1 MALAYTALTLFTH
14 TGIFHQIMK
23 ALLIIFSL
31 LLVLLIAGLW
41 IGPGSYPDRWRLDD
55 RTTIQEQENKTRT
68 AEINKIQAELED
80 VSSSKEALEERA
92 RSELGMTKK
101 GETFFEVIMQP
112 DTKKRKQ
119 NVAEKSLVEGN
130 TAEKNTAEDLDT
142 TITNE
147 TETVKQTN

>member
-1 MALAYTALTLFTH
+1 
-14 TGIFHQIMK
+14 MK

-31 LLVLLIAGLW
+31 LLILLIAGLW

-55 RTTIQEQENKTRT
+55 RTIIQKQDNTAKKEQ
-68 AEINKIQAELED
+68 INKIQAELED

-112 DTKKRKQ
+112 ETKNRKQ
-119 NVAEKSLVEGN
+119 NVADENVVEESDSTKGEESKIEKEAN
-130 TAEKNTAEDLDT
+130 
-142 TITNE
+142 
-147 TETVKQTN
+147 

>member
-1 MALAYTALTLFTH
+1 
-14 TGIFHQIMK
+14 MK

-55 RTTIQEQENKTRT
+55 KIIVQEQDNK
-68 AEINKIQAELED
+68 EKKEQIDKIQAELED

-112 DTKKRKQ
+112 EEKKRKQ
-119 NVAEKSLVEGN
+119 NVAEEIDSS
-130 TAEKNTAEDLDT
+130 
-142 TITNE
+142 TNE
-147 TETVKQTN
+147 QTKQEKLDN